1 MNIDKNKSN
10 EQITIKLLDQKD
22 WKIVKEI
29 SVVSTNQFGVEI
41 TIGVIIYDRQITSD
55 YKLNDDPEP
64 NQIKRLIDYP
74 KQELFINDELDEL
87 ILNAV
92 KSKFPK
98 SFMISHQ
105 VLWDS
110 DEKRFDYFLK
120 RPCEKAMLEIRP
132 VFSSID
138 LYNIK
143 GKTFPVFNKEIN
155 IYQDFTLE
163 SIKFHFFTANCD
175 FERSGSLITELN
187 RIVFK

>member
-64 NQIKRLIDYP
+64 NQIKRLLDYP
-74 KQELFINDELDEL
+74 KQELFTNDELDEL
-87 ILNAV
+87 ILSAV

-98 SFMISHQ
+98 SFVRSHQ

-110 DEKRFDYFLK
+110 DKKRYDYLLK
-120 RPCEKAMLEIRP
+120 RPSEKAFLEIRP
-132 VFSSID
+132 DFSSID
-138 LYNIK
+138 IYSLN
-143 GKTFPVFNKEIN
+143 GKTFTVFNKEIN

-163 SIKFHFFTANCD
+163 SIKSHFFTVNCD
-175 FERSGSLITELN
+175 FERRESLITELYK
-187 RIVFK
+187 IIFK

>member
-1 MNIDKNKSN
+1 MNTDKNKSN

-41 TIGVIIYDRQITSD
+41 IIGVIIYDRQITSD

-64 NQIKRLIDYP
+64 NQIKRLLDYP
-74 KQELFINDELDEL
+74 KQELFTNDELDEL
-87 ILNAV
+87 ILSAV

-98 SFMISHQ
+98 SFVRSHQ

-110 DEKRFDYFLK
+110 DKKRYDYLLK
-120 RPCEKAMLEIRP
+120 RPSEKAFLEIRP
-132 VFSSID
+132 DFSSID
-138 LYNIK
+138 IYSLN
-143 GKTFPVFNKEIN
+143 GKTFTVFNKEIN

-163 SIKFHFFTANCD
+163 SIKSHFFTVNCD
-175 FERSGSLITELN
+175 FERRESLITELYK
-187 RIVFK
+187 IIFK

>member
-110 DEKRFDYFLK
+110 DEKRFDYLLK
-120 RPCEKAMLEIRP
+120 RPSEKAILEIRP
-132 VFSSID
+132 DFSNID
-138 LYNIK
+138 IYSLS
-143 GKTFPVFNKEIN
+143 GKTYPVFKKEIN
-155 IYQDFTLE
+155 IYQDFTLKN
-163 SIKFHFFTANCD
+163 IKSLFFTANGD
-175 FERSGSLITELN
+175 FERRETLITELYKV
-187 RIVFK
+187 VFK